1 MKTKDIKKIEV
12 INQKNSLIEDKLR
25 EFSEILE
32 KSSETIDSKKL
43 HLWKLIYD
51 NALEDRNNAYHLYAQ
66 GLITLGSSAADH
78 MSIGGILVKY
88 LERMTKANDQL
99 LELSKIVS
107 EETKVKDE
115 VVSEKDIFNQIEG

>member
-1 MKTKDIKKIEV
+1 MKTKDIKKIDDL
-12 INQKNSLIEDKLR
+12 KNKNLVIEDKLK
-25 EFSEILE
+25 EFSSILE
-32 KSSETIDSKKL
+32 KSSGTIDEKKL

-78 MSIGGILVKY
+78 MSVGGILVKY

-107 EETKVKDE
+107 EETKVKE
-115 VVSEKDIFNQIEG
+115 ETVSEKDIFNEIEG